1 MGGMKKAITV
11 LLGIAVLWQ
20 LAGAA
25 DVPKPGDEILGVWHT
40 TDDKS
45 KVEIFKKRDQYFA
58 RILSL
63 KEPNWPLNDEQGMGG
78 KAKTDRKNPARELR
92 SRAIAGLEFMND
104 FVYAGKNKW
113 TDGKIYDPEVGKTY
127 SCKMTLVSANK
138 LEVRGYVGFSML
150 GRTVVWTR

>member
-1 MGGMKKAITV
+1 MKKVILG
-11 LLGIAVLWQ
+11 LLGAMLWVGLAV
-20 LAGAA
+20 AA
-25 DVPKPGDEILGVWHT
+25 DAPKAGDEILGVWHT

-45 KVEIFKKRDQYFA
+45 TVEIFKKKEQYFA
-58 RILSL
+58 KILSL
-63 KEPNWPLNDEQGMGG
+63 KHPNWPANDDQGMGG
-78 KAKTDRKNPARELR
+78 KPKNDRRNPDPALR

-113 TDGKIYDPEVGKTY
+113 VDGKIYDPEVGKTY
-127 SCKMTLVSANK
+127 SCKMTLVGTNK